1 MPKTKQDGQSKHEA
15 VRLDAA
21 MRARVDAEEARLR
34 AANPTLTI
42 TRSDTLRSLLLRGLD
57 ASAPGPAKRRTV
69 VPLAEPVTVEA
80 LGAGGPVA
88 VKGEC

>member
-1 MPKTKQDGQSKHEA
+1 MSKTKKSETDGQSRHEA

-21 MRARVDAEEARLR
+21 IRARVDAEEARLR
-34 AANPTLTI
+34 AANPTLKI

-57 ASAPGPAKRRTV
+57 AA
-69 VPLAEPVTVEA
+69 A

-88 VKGEC
+88 VKGEV

>member
-1 MPKTKQDGQSKHEA
+1 MPKTKKNETDGQSKHEA

-21 MRARVDAEEARLR
+21 IRARVDAEEARLR
-34 AANPTLTI
+34 AANPMLKI

-57 ASAPGPAKRRTV
+57 AAP
-69 VPLAEPVTVEA
+69 

-88 VKGEC
+88 VKGEV